1 MSQTYSITLFADT
14 RILSSNNP
22 GAPQFASVIPHG
34 FIGFNTPDK
43 VSEYYGFG
51 PAQGSTPVGVG
62 AITSQVAGGLLHEWD
77 YALTIDVNKVQ
88 FDAIYT
94 KHTQLLLQPPAYVFP
109 VYDCVNG
116 YIKDLL
122 FAGAQADPANSG
134 KLLGITA
141 ALSTPVYGAIPQF
154 LDLTLHTYSAL
165 GLGQGTTRASEL
177 PGFNTN
183 PNLSIP
189 DARFNGGISPGLM
202 PIPVM
207 GSDGKIS
214 GFTFE
219 APVASSSLTD
229 GGTRYTF
236 LSGASYDDYTAAV
249 SGPVGQPVN
258 VFAYP
263 QIWNIPN
270 LDGGTTKFLL
280 DSKSGSSILK
290 SLDLFGNELSS
301 NKFFFDYGGI
311 DSGSSGGAQV
321 PTGYTHETYQNGVK
335 TGTTVQQIINGKVV
349 NVSFGGDGKIS
360 SVNSINNQAPTDPV
374 MAAQELTKLGVTQDM
389 LTTGT
394 TGDMQQKISTV
405 VSSFDATHPTGAQ
418 TLLNAIGQYG
428 GTLIDALTLVKAI
441 QSGDPLPVTVSG
453 LRLAN
458 DLTSTN
464 GVPASYSLSCAANV
478 GSGILSIM
486 SLDAAL
492 RRGDTLGAITAGA
505 QTLSFGAKAYMDF
518 ATASPYSITTEV
530 SNSIYSS
537 LNAPM
542 FDGLPGSS
550 PLAALN
556 LVNSISQGDEVGTA
570 INTLA
575 IAVPEIG
582 VPLSIAYTVFNIV
595 SSLFGGS
602 DAPPE
607 AWGNANAT
615 WSGFNAVANSTG
627 AYGGLETA
635 TQTYNG
641 VLTYLDQLAA
651 QAEAVNPGSAIG
663 IVANRMP
670 SLTYRNYTG
679 YGITDIDPL
688 TGEQRNP
695 GVLYDLTG
703 RPYNAPAGSVQASQS
718 LSERMIRVA
727 LERGAIA
734 PMWEVETA
742 ALQTQAGDPMAGL
755 TEEERAGRAGM
766 LAPSPQPSPAS
777 GGGSQIFRPVALD
790 LNGDGVQTTGAARTV
805 AFNVDDS
812 GYLKNT
818 AWLNNSDG
826 FLFLDR
832 NLNGQIDGGKEL
844 FSNSTVALSGRG
856 LNGMRWVDSN
866 YDGSLSALDP
876 VWNELKVWQDANGN
890 GAADAGETKTLAQLS
905 ITSLNYAMGTF
916 ERNGQISELSSP
928 DLVAD
933 TEGTITYTVPEGIIV
948 QTSNGQIS
956 LLATRIDDRSAIQA
970 NRDGVTSY
978 EDTELIIS
986 AADLL
991 ANDTLAGLA
1000 GQNLSLTGVSGF
1012 THGTGFLDGNGF
1024 VHYTPDANYFGAAN
1038 DSEWFCERRAA

>member
-1 MSQTYSITLFADT
+1 
-14 RILSSNNP
+14 
-22 GAPQFASVIPHG
+22 
-34 FIGFNTPDK
+34 
-43 VSEYYGFG
+43 
-51 PAQGSTPVGVG
+51 
-62 AITSQVAGGLLHEWD
+62 
-77 YALTIDVNKVQ
+77 
-88 FDAIYT
+88 
-94 KHTQLLLQPPAYVFP
+94 
-109 VYDCVNG
+109 
-116 YIKDLL
+116 
-122 FAGAQADPANSG
+122 
-134 KLLGITA
+134 
-141 ALSTPVYGAIPQF
+141 
-154 LDLTLHTYSAL
+154 
-165 GLGQGTTRASEL
+165 
-177 PGFNTN
+177 
-183 PNLSIP
+183 
-189 DARFNGGISPGLM
+189 
-202 PIPVM
+202 
-207 GSDGKIS
+207 
-214 GFTFE
+214 
-219 APVASSSLTD
+219 
-229 GGTRYTF
+229 
-236 LSGASYDDYTAAV
+236 
-249 SGPVGQPVN
+249 
-258 VFAYP
+258 
-263 QIWNIPN
+263 
-270 LDGGTTKFLL
+270 
-280 DSKSGSSILK
+280 
-290 SLDLFGNELSS
+290 
-301 NKFFFDYGGI
+301 
-311 DSGSSGGAQV
+311 
-321 PTGYTHETYQNGVK
+321 
-335 TGTTVQQIINGKVV
+335 
-349 NVSFGGDGKIS
+349 
-360 SVNSINNQAPTDPV
+360 

>member
-1 MSQTYSITLFADT
+1 
-14 RILSSNNP
+14 
-22 GAPQFASVIPHG
+22 
-34 FIGFNTPDK
+34 
-43 VSEYYGFG
+43 
-51 PAQGSTPVGVG
+51 
-62 AITSQVAGGLLHEWD
+62 
-77 YALTIDVNKVQ
+77 
-88 FDAIYT
+88 
-94 KHTQLLLQPPAYVFP
+94 
-109 VYDCVNG
+109 
-116 YIKDLL
+116 
-122 FAGAQADPANSG
+122 
-134 KLLGITA
+134 
-141 ALSTPVYGAIPQF
+141 
-154 LDLTLHTYSAL
+154 
-165 GLGQGTTRASEL
+165 
-177 PGFNTN
+177 
-183 PNLSIP
+183 
-189 DARFNGGISPGLM
+189 
-202 PIPVM
+202 
-207 GSDGKIS
+207 
-214 GFTFE
+214 
-219 APVASSSLTD
+219 
-229 GGTRYTF
+229 
-236 LSGASYDDYTAAV
+236 
-249 SGPVGQPVN
+249 
-258 VFAYP
+258 
-263 QIWNIPN
+263 
-270 LDGGTTKFLL
+270 
-280 DSKSGSSILK
+280 
-290 SLDLFGNELSS
+290 
-301 NKFFFDYGGI
+301 
-311 DSGSSGGAQV
+311 
-321 PTGYTHETYQNGVK
+321 
-335 TGTTVQQIINGKVV
+335 
-349 NVSFGGDGKIS
+349 
-360 SVNSINNQAPTDPV
+360 

-890 GAADAGETKTLAQLS
+890 GAADAGETRTLAQLG

-916 ERNGQISELSSP
+916 ERNGQVSELSSP